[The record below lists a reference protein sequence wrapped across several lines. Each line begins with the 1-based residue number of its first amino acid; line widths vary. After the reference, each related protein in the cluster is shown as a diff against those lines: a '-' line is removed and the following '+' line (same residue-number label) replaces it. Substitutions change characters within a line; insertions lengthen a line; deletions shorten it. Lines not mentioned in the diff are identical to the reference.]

1 MTAEDFA
8 VLFEHSADGLVIA
21 APDGRL
27 THVNPAAAEMLSRP
41 TDALRGQWADAAFAA
56 HPALLTLLAAAD
68 GDSAQLDLPAERAAY
83 ARLVHLPSGSRALLL
98 HDVSAARQLDARR
111 EALIHTLAH
120 DLRNPVA
127 AIAGYAGLISVA
139 GDLNEE
145 QSHYLSR
152 INDTALKLHEV
163 AAALADLAWIG
174 ANMPIKRLPLQL
186 ETTLTQAL
194 SDIANTAD
202 VKQIALH
209 TTQDSPLPPVIGD
222 PDRLRTALYHLLHN
236 AIRYSEPGTTVEIRL
251 WAGDGSVWCAVSDHG
266 FGLTPED
273 LERAFDRFFRSEDPR
288 VHALPGGGIGLTLA
302 RRIAMQ
308 HGGDLTAV
316 SALNEGSTFTVR
328 LPAADA

>member
-8 VLFEHSADGLVIA
+8 VLFEHSADGLMIA

-27 THVNPAAAEMLSRP
+27 THVNSAAAEMLALP
-41 TDALRGQWADAAFAA
+41 TDALRGQLADAAFAA

-68 GDSAQLDLPAERAAY
+68 EDSAQLDLPAERTAD
-83 ARLVHLPSGSRALLL
+83 ARLVHLPSGSRALLF
-98 HDVSAARQLDARR
+98 HDISAARQLDSRR

-139 GDLNEE
+139 GELNEE

-186 ETTLTQAL
+186 DAIVAQAVA
-194 SDIANTAD
+194 DIANTAD

-209 TTQDSPLPPVIGD
+209 TTQDSPLRPVIGD
-222 PDRLRTALYHLLHN
+222 PDRLRTALQHLLSN
-236 AIRYSEPGTTVEIRL
+236 AIHYSAPGSAVNIRL
-251 WAGDGSVWCAVSDHG
+251 WSQDGSVWCAVSDHG

-288 VHALPGGGIGLTLA
+288 VRALPGGGLGLTLA
-302 RRIAMQ
+302 RRILMQ

-316 SALNEGSTFTVR
+316 SALNQGSTFTMR
-328 LPAADA
+328 LPAAGG